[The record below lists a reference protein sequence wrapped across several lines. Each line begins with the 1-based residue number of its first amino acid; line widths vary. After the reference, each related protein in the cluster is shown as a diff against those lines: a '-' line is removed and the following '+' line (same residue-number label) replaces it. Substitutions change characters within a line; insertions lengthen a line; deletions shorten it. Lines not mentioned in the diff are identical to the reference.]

1 MAIIIDAKDLIL
13 GRMAAMA
20 AKKALLG
27 EEVIIVNAEQAVISG
42 KKADVVARYKAKV
55 AKGIPLKGPYFPRQP
70 DRLVRRTVRGMLPWK
85 RAKGREAFKRVM
97 CYIGVP
103 EQYQNMK
110 HETMKSA
117 HVGKLP
123 TLNRIN
129 VKELCRLIGAKL

>member
-1 MAIIIDAKDLIL
+1 MVFVIDAKDLIL
-13 GRMAAMA
+13 GRMATIA

-27 EEVIIVNAEQAVISG
+27 QEVVIVNAEQAIISG
-42 KKADVVARYKAKV
+42 KKSEVIEHYKTKV

-103 EQYQNMK
+103 DQYQNMK
-110 HETMKSA
+110 HETIASA
-117 HVGKLP
+117 
-123 TLNRIN
+123 
-129 VKELCRLIGAKL
+129 